1 MSLCKSVNCT
11 CLYGGIQMNAAT
23 RAHSCQGPLQ
33 GAMHTI
39 KAHCVPCKLMESLA
53 LGVRQNPKSYL
64 LLCPNAFIAQWLQ
77 IRGMGWT
84 GSCQKKSSAYTIHFH
99 GCAILWMWNSPIQD
113 HMLGEFTNPF
123 KLKSQ
128 NSLAEGSVHGV
139 HCLLGNHKRAFPC
152 RSNPINCLPSSCS
165 ESVEPDGE
173 ECVLSRCSTGN
184 LSALKGAACLRR
196 WRTGSR
202 EDLLVETST
211 FP

>member
-1 MSLCKSVNCT
+1 MTSLRIGKHRIVKNIASLRKVN
-11 CLYGGIQMNAAT
+11 I
-23 RAHSCQGPLQ
+23 AHPY
-33 GAMHTI
+33 
-39 KAHCVPCKLMESLA
+39 V
-53 LGVRQNPKSYL
+53 L
-64 LLCPNAFIAQWLQ
+64 LEAS
-77 IRGMGWT
+77 
-84 GSCQKKSSAYTIHFH
+84 GS
-99 GCAILWMWNSPIQD
+99 
-113 HMLGEFTNPF
+113 NPF

-152 RSNPINCLPSSCS
+152 RSNPINCLPSTCS

-196 WRTGSR
+196 WHTGSR